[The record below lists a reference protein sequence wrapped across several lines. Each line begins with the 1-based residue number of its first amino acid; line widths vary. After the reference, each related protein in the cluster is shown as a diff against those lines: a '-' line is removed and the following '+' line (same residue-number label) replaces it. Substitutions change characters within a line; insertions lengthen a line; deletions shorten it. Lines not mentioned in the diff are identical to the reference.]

1 MYKYLEGKLFSLH
14 VEQLK
19 EGEYRIWMNKILVKF
34 RE

>member
-19 EGEYRIWMNKILVKF
+19 EGEYRIWIKF
-34 RE
+34 L